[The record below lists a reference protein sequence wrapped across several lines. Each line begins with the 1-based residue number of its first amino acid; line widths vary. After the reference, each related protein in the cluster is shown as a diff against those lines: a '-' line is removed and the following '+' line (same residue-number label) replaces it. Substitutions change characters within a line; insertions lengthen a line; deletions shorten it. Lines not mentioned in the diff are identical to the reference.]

1 MLKKLLLSIFACLL
15 AFAMCASC
23 FDGESTSE
31 STSESAPDSDLPI
44 VYVITFETEDGEITK
59 EVLEGE
65 DLTDIPELP
74 TEAGFTFSWSVT
86 DFTNVSDNM
95 TVTLVK
101 TANNYTITYN
111 LEGLE
116 DVEIENLTTQV
127 TYGETFTLEE
137 PTRDCYVFEGWYDAD
152 GNKVESGVYN
162 VADNITLTAVWSEDG
177 SWSERA

>member
-1 MLKKLLLSIFACLL
+1 MLKKLLLSIFTCLL
-15 AFAMCASC
+15 ALAMCASC
-23 FDGESTSE
+23 LAGEQSTSE
-31 STSESAPDSDLPI
+31 SEPESDLPI

-86 DFTNVSDNM
+86 DFTNVSENM
-95 TVTLVK
+95 TVTLVR